1 MKNTFFCLFTGTLL
15 FLLLTACAAAP
26 AASAM
31 QPLATQSRVTD
42 ASVTPTATP
51 DYQATI
57 SAADAN
63 AYQAQ
68 QDSLAAQQDAI
79 NAQETSQAALVA
91 IVAFTQAA
99 EQVQLEYVRATQ
111 QSEAQRIGMT
121 QQVEGWTAT
130 AALTNIP
137 ATQTQQAI
145 NNTQIPAQQIIMN
158 TAQAMTIAA
167 PTVAAAIQ
175 NEAERA
181 KYCWVNYVVVGI
193 VSLTATALMIWAIV
207 FINHNLR
214 REQAQTEQPGEPFI
228 IPMDEPIQVAVHTTT
243 PNQTGEYLTVPATA
257 EMLTEFADG
266 IINQGKQMALR
277 FWEGGQTMHWTRE
290 LYYPMRHFMQ
300 THKYAASAGGKDGR
314 LVLLVEGES
323 FLRGWL
329 TSQSLPHRH
338 KLNPNI
344 VPPAAETPLNQE
356 ALSRETP
363 VGEQGGA

>member
-1 MKNTFFCLFTGTLL
+1 MKKFILILSL
-15 FLLLTACAAAP
+15 AITACTAAP

-31 QPLATQSRVTD
+31 QPLATRSAPMETPTE
-42 ASVTPTATP
+42 TPTATP

-137 ATQTQQAI
+137 ATQTQQTI

-181 KYCWVNYVVVGI
+181 KYGWVNYAAVGI
-193 VSLTATALMIWAIV
+193 VSVTATALMVWAIV

-214 REQAQTEQPGEPFI
+214 REQAQTEQPEDQFI
-228 IPMDEPIQVAVHTTT
+228 IPMDEPVQVAVHTTT
-243 PNQTGEYLTVPATA
+243 PNQTGEYLTIPATE

-314 LVLLVEGES
+314 LVLLAEGES

-344 VPPAAETPLNQE
+344 VPPAGETPLNQE

>member
-1 MKNTFFCLFTGTLL
+1 MKKLI
-15 FLLLTACAAAP
+15 LLLSLAITACTAAP

-31 QPLATQSRVTD
+31 QPLATRSAPMETPTE
-42 ASVTPTATP
+42 TPTATP

-68 QDSLAAQQDAI
+68 QDSMAAQQDAI
-79 NAQETSQAALVA
+79 NAQETSQSAMVE
-91 IVAFTQAA
+91 IVAFTAQAEA
-99 EQVQLEYVRATQ
+99 LLLEYVRATQ
-111 QSEAQRIGMT
+111 SADNATAVMKSAEINMT

-158 TAQAMTIAA
+158 TAQAMTIVA

-181 KYCWVNYVVVGI
+181 KYGWINYLAVGL
-193 VSLTATALMIWAIV
+193 VSLTATALMVWVIV

-214 REQAQTEQPGEPFI
+214 KEQEQAEQPDEPFI
-228 IPMDEPIQVAVHTTT
+228 IPMDGPVQVAVHTTT
-243 PNQTGEYLTVPATA
+243 PSQSGEYLTIPATA

-277 FWEGGQTMHWTRE
+277 FWEGGQTKHWTRE

-314 LVLLVEGES
+314 LVLLAEGEA

-344 VPPAAETPLNQE
+344 VPPAGETPLNQE

-363 VGEQGGA
+363 VGE